1 MWIVGLLVD
10 LRFDNKTLK
19 EMAKVIER
27 RYDVKI
33 RIMDSSLVEEYFT
46 CHFRK
51 DLTIAQAMELL
62 KETRRV
68 DYRIEK
74 KTVYLYKKITVC
86 ETLKNNGCL

>member
-1 MWIVGLLVD
+1 
-10 LRFDNKTLK
+10 
-19 EMAKVIER
+19 MAKVIER

-62 KETRRV
+62 KRNQTGWI
-68 DYRIEK
+68 IELK
-74 KTVYLYKKITVC
+74 K
-86 ETLKNNGCL
+86 KNGIPI

>member
-1 MWIVGLLVD
+1 
-10 LRFDNKTLK
+10 
-19 EMAKVIER
+19 MAKVIER

-62 KETRRV
+62 KETRRWI
-68 DYRIEK
+68 IELK
-74 KTVYLYKKITVC
+74 RKRYTYI
-86 ETLKNNGCL
+86 KNNSM

>member
-1 MWIVGLLVD
+1 
-10 LRFDNKTLK
+10 
-19 EMAKVIER
+19 
-27 RYDVKI
+27 
-33 RIMDSSLVEEYFT
+33 MDSSLVEEYFT

-74 KTVYLYKKITVC
+74 KTVYLYKK
-86 ETLKNNGCL
+86 

>member
-1 MWIVGLLVD
+1 MWIVGLSVTEYSTTRPCLW
-10 LRFDNKTLK
+10 
-19 EMAKVIER
+19 KVIER

-74 KTVYLYKKITVC
+74 KTVYLYKK
-86 ETLKNNGCL
+86 